1 MTTLPILQFFLAD
14 DVFWQLFVAGLSTGS
29 VYGLLAL
36 GLVLIYRTTR
46 VINLAQAEMAMFS
59 TYLAWS
65 LLHRLA
71 YWQVFIV
78 IIIVAALMG
87 ALVERL
93 VMRPVEKAP
102 PLIMLIVTLALFSA
116 FNGVTLLVWKGTTAG
131 VAFPTLVADNPVVEL
146 GGVRVQA
153 HSLAIMGV
161 TAAIMAILYVFFQ
174 FTQLGLALRA
184 VAQDPLASRLS
195 GIRVANMLMLG
206 WGLSTGIGAV
216 GGMMIAPL
224 IATSTAFIMGV
235 FVFALTAMVL
245 GGMDSPPGVVLAGLI
260 IGVTQNLYIHYTPQE
275 YLGSGTEMAFA
286 LVLILAVLMVRPQGL
301 LGERRISRI

>member
-1 MTTLPILQFFLAD
+1 MTTIPILQFFLTS
-14 DVFWQLFVAGLSTGS
+14 DVFWQLVVAGLSTGA

-65 LLHRLA
+65 LLHKLA
-71 YWQVFIV
+71 YWQVFFIIV
-78 IIIVAALMG
+78 LVAALMG
-87 ALVERL
+87 GMVERL
-93 VMRPVEKAP
+93 LIRPVEKAP

-116 FNGVTLLVWKGTTAG
+116 FNGLTLLIWKGTTAG
-131 VAFPTLVADNPVVEL
+131 VAFPTLVADNPVLEL
-146 GGVRVQA
+146 GGVRIQA

-161 TAAIMAILYVFFQ
+161 TVAIMAVLYLFFQ
-174 FTQLGLALRA
+174 YTQLGLALRA
-184 VAQDPLASRLS
+184 VAQDPLAARLS
-195 GIRVANMLMLG
+195 GVRVANMLMLG
-206 WGLSTGIGAV
+206 WGLSTGIGAA

-260 IGVTQNLYIHYTPQE
+260 IGVTQNLYLHYTPDE
-275 YLGSGTEMAFA
+275 YLGTGTELMFA

-301 LGERRISRI
+301 LGEPRVSRI